1 MDNSKTAQAYVL
13 RTGGRLHPADPASP
27 WEWTVAALGLLLIVG
42 VIGYMAYYA
51 ATARSGPPR
60 IVAAHESIEPNGDGY
75 LVTVRIVNHGA
86 STAAALRIEGK
97 LLEAGRTVERSEAT
111 IDYVPRHSERE
122 AGLIFSR
129 DPARYRLVI
138 RPMGYTEP

>member
-1 MDNSKTAQAYVL
+1 MDNSKTAQAHVL

-27 WEWTVAALGLLLIVG
+27 WEWAVAALGLLLIVG

-51 ATARSGPPR
+51 VTAQPGPPR
-60 IVAAHESIEPNGDGY
+60 IIAVRESIEPNGEGY
-75 LVTVRIVNHGA
+75 LVTVRIANHGT
-86 STAAALRIEGK
+86 STAAALQIEGK
-97 LLEAGRTVERSEAT
+97 LLEAGRTVETSEAT
-111 IDYVPRHSERE
+111 IDYVPRRSERK
-122 AGLIFSR
+122 AGLMFSR